1 MGILRYNKINKTLRL
16 EKINLSTELAVKSGK
31 FQTKKKLEEMIPLE
45 YHHVLDVFEENEKTE
60 LPPH

>member
-1 MGILRYNKINKTLRL
+1 MRL

-31 FQTKKKLEEMIPLE
+31 FQTKKKLEEMIPQE
-45 YHHVLDVFEENEKTE
+45 YHQLLDVFEEEEKDE